1 MVAGAA
7 KSLLTHKRMLIA
19 SISLVVVIA
28 AGWLI
33 RGSVLYERTDE
44 AQVDGRIMPLSAR
57 INGQIQQ
64 VNVVDGQLVHAG
76 DVLAVI
82 DQREYSVA
90 VIEALASLAY
100 AQNTAA
106 TSHFNAALTIT
117 SAYAGLNAAQA
128 WVKNSSIEVEAAKHK
143 LRADETVLKL
153 TQVDGSAAEAVVA
166 ADQQVLLQTQNKLI
180 EAITNLRTAQ
190 TAPQQVSLANAE
202 AQAGDSQVLQR
213 KAQLDQAQLNLS
225 YTIIRSPV
233 TGIVGRTRLAVG
245 QSVSV
250 GQDLIDIVSLA
261 DVWITAHF
269 KESQLARLR
278 PGQPVEIKIDAY
290 GRTWKGHVTNLGGGA
305 GSVFSVLP
313 PKTSAGNH
321 VKTAQRVPIRID
333 FDRPEGQ
340 DFNAE
345 GMLKPGL
352 SAESDVR
359 VRWLPR
365 VRAPNRL
372 PTGRGPIPAP
382 APL

>member
-1 MVAGAA
+1 
-7 KSLLTHKRMLIA
+7 MLK
-19 SISLVVVIA
+19 
-28 AGWLI
+28 
-33 RGSVLYERTDE
+33 
-44 AQVDGRIMPLSAR
+44 Q
-57 INGQIQQ
+57 
-64 VNVVDGQLVHAG
+64 
-76 DVLAVI
+76 
-82 DQREYSVA
+82 
-90 VIEALASLAY
+90 
-100 AQNTAA
+100 
-106 TSHFNAALTIT
+106 
-117 SAYAGLNAAQA
+117 
-128 WVKNSSIEVEAAKHK
+128 
-143 LRADETVLKL
+143 
-153 TQVDGSAAEAVVA
+153 TQVDGFAAEAVVA

-225 YTIIRSPV
+225 YAIIRSPV

-245 QSVSV
+245 QSVIV
-250 GQDLIDIVSLA
+250 GQHLIDIVSLN
-261 DVWITAHF
+261 DVWITANY
-269 KESQLARLR
+269 KETQLARLR
-278 PGQPVEIKIDAY
+278 PGQPVQIKIDAY

-305 GSVFSVLP
+305 GSVFSVMP
-313 PKTSAGNH
+313 RKTSTANR

-359 VRWLPR
+359 VRWLPG

-382 APL
+382 AAL